1 MTSTHEPGPGPE
13 TIGVIGSGVMG
24 SGIAQVMAIAGHRVV
39 AFDIDPD
46 VLSAAADLVDSGRF
60 GVQGAVARG
69 KLTEAEARAAL
80 DRITFTAD
88 RDAAAATDVIIEAVP
103 ERLDLK
109 ISLFRDLDRQCPD
122 HTILASNSSG
132 YPVQALAVATDRPD
146 RVIGWH
152 WASPPP
158 VMRLAEIV
166 RAPQTSDETTET
178 ICRMATAAGKNPIV
192 IQDTATSWGYVTN
205 RVYGAMIR
213 EANAVV
219 AEGVA
224 SRAEVDQLMVDCF
237 RWPSGPYG
245 MVSGATTGWKPKDS

>member
-1 MTSTHEPGPGPE
+1 MTGGKER
-13 TIGVIGSGVMG
+13 IGVIGSGVMG
-24 SGIAQVMAIAGHRVV
+24 SGIAQVMAIAGHPVV
-39 AFDIDPD
+39 AYDLDPD
-46 VLSAAADLVDSGRF
+46 VVAAAPDLVAGGRF
-60 GVQGAVARG
+60 GIQGAVARG
-69 KLTEAEARAAL
+69 KMSESEAEAAL
-80 DRITFTAD
+80 GRIDFTTD
-88 RDAAAATDVIIEAVP
+88 RDAAAAVDVILEAVP

-109 ISLFRDLDRQCPD
+109 IHLFRDLDQQCPE
-122 HTILASNSSG
+122 HTIFASNSSG
-132 YPVQALAVATDRPD
+132 YPVQALAVATDRAD

-158 VMRLAEIV
+158 VMKLAEIV

-178 ICRMATAAGKNPIV
+178 ICRLAAAAGKNPVV
-192 IQDTATSWGYVTN
+192 IQDSAMHWGYVTN

-219 AEGVA
+219 AEGIA

-245 MVSGATTGWKPKDS
+245 MVSGATTGWKADKK

>member
-1 MTSTHEPGPGPE
+1 MTAGQER
-13 TIGVIGSGVMG
+13 IGIIGSGVMG
-24 SGIAQVMAIAGHRVV
+24 SGIAQVMAIAGHPVV
-39 AFDIDPD
+39 AYDLDPD
-46 VLSAAADLVDSGRF
+46 VVAAATDLVARGQY
-60 GVQGAVARG
+60 GLQGAVARG
-69 KLTEAEARAAL
+69 KLTEAESEAAL
-80 DRITFTAD
+80 ARIRFTTD
-88 RDAAAATDVIIEAVP
+88 RDAASAVDVLIEAVP

-109 ISLFRDLDRQCPD
+109 IELFRELDRKCPE

-158 VMRLAEIV
+158 VMKLAEIV
-166 RAPQTSDETTET
+166 RAPQTSDETTDT
-178 ICRMATAAGKNPIV
+178 ICRLAAAAGKNPVV
-192 IQDTATSWGYVTN
+192 IKDSATSWGYVTN

-219 AEGVA
+219 AEGIA
-224 SRAEVDQLMVDCF
+224 SREEVDQLMVDCF

-245 MVSGATTGWKPKDS
+245 MVSGATTGWKAGKK

>member
-1 MTSTHEPGPGPE
+1 VTASQAK
-13 TIGVIGSGVMG
+13 IGVIGSGVMG
-24 SGIAQVMAIAGHRVV
+24 SGIAQVMAIAGHPVV
-39 AFDIDPD
+39 AFDINPD
-46 VLSAAADLVDSGRF
+46 VVAAAPGLVAEGRF
-60 GVQGAVARG
+60 GIQGAVARG
-69 KLTEAEARAAL
+69 KMTEAEAEAAL
-80 DRITFTAD
+80 ARINFTTD
-88 RDAAAATDVIIEAVP
+88 RDAAAAVDVIIEAVP

-109 ISLFRDLDRQCPD
+109 IQLFRDLDKECPD

-132 YPVQALAVATDRPD
+132 YPVQALAVATDRAD

-166 RAPQTSDETTET
+166 RAPQTSDETTDT
-178 ICRMATAAGKNPIV
+178 ICRLAAAAGKNPVV
-192 IQDTATSWGYVTN
+192 IKDSAMSWGYVTN

-224 SRAEVDQLMVDCF
+224 SREEIDQLMVDCF

-245 MVSGATTGWKPKDS
+245 MVSGATTGWKGNKK

>member
-1 MTSTHEPGPGPE
+1 MSSGQEK
-13 TIGVIGSGVMG
+13 IGVIGSGVMG
-24 SGIAQVMAIAGHRVV
+24 SGIAQVMAVAGHPVV
-39 AFDIDPD
+39 AFDLNPD
-46 VLSAAADLVDSGRF
+46 VVAAAPGLVAEGRF
-60 GVQGAVARG
+60 GISGAVARG
-69 KLTEAEARAAL
+69 KMTEQEAEAAL
-80 DRITFTAD
+80 ARIHFTAD
-88 RDAAAATDVIIEAVP
+88 RDAATAVDVIIEAVP

-109 ISLFRDLDRQCPD
+109 IQLFRDLDRQCPG

-158 VMRLAEIV
+158 VMKLAEIV
-166 RAPQTSDETTET
+166 RAPQTSDETADAV
-178 ICRMATAAGKNPIV
+178 CRLAAGAGKNPVV
-192 IQDTATSWGYVTN
+192 IKDSAMSWGYVTN

-224 SRAEVDQLMVDCF
+224 SREEIDQLMVDCF

-245 MVSGATTGWKPKDS
+245 MVSGATSGWKSGKK

>member
-1 MTSTHEPGPGPE
+1 MTGGKER
-13 TIGVIGSGVMG
+13 IGVIGSGVMG
-24 SGIAQVMAIAGHRVV
+24 SGIAQVMAIAGHPVV
-39 AFDIDPD
+39 AYDLDPD
-46 VLSAAADLVDSGRF
+46 VVAAAPDLVAGGRF
-60 GVQGAVARG
+60 GIQGAVARG
-69 KLTEAEARAAL
+69 KMSESEAEAAL
-80 DRITFTAD
+80 GRIDFTTD
-88 RDAAAATDVIIEAVP
+88 RDAAAAVDVILEAVP

-109 ISLFRDLDRQCPD
+109 IQLFRDLDQQCPE
-122 HTILASNSSG
+122 HTIFASNSSG
-132 YPVQALAVATDRPD
+132 YPVQALAVATDRAD

-158 VMRLAEIV
+158 VMKLAEIV

-178 ICRMATAAGKNPIV
+178 ICRLAAAAGKNPVV
-192 IQDTATSWGYVTN
+192 IQDSAMHWGYVTN

-219 AEGVA
+219 AEGIA

-245 MVSGATTGWKPKDS
+245 MVSGATTGWKADKK

>member
-1 MTSTHEPGPGPE
+1 MSAGKE

-24 SGIAQVMAIAGHRVV
+24 SGIAQVMAIAGHPVV
-39 AFDIDPD
+39 AFDIDPE
-46 VLSAAADLVDSGRF
+46 VVAAAADLVASGRF
-60 GVQGAVARG
+60 GIQGAVARG
-69 KLTEAEARAAL
+69 KLTEAEGEAAL
-80 DRITFTAD
+80 GLIDFTTD
-88 RDAAAATDVIIEAVP
+88 RDAAAAVDVILEAVP

-109 ISLFRDLDRQCPD
+109 IQLFRDLDRQCPE

-132 YPVQALAVATDRPD
+132 YPVQALAVATDRAD

-158 VMRLAEIV
+158 VMKLAEIV

-178 ICRMATAAGKNPIV
+178 ICRLAAAAGKNPVV
-192 IQDTATSWGYVTN
+192 IQDSAMHWGYVTN

-219 AEGVA
+219 ADGIA
-224 SRAEVDQLMVDCF
+224 SRADIDQLMVDCF

-245 MVSGATTGWKPKDS
+245 MVSGATTGWKAKKDQES

>member
-1 MTSTHEPGPGPE
+1 MSAGQTL
-13 TIGVIGSGVMG
+13 IGVIGSGVMG
-24 SGIAQVMAIAGHRVV
+24 SGIAQVMAIAGHPVV
-39 AFDIDPD
+39 ACDRDPD
-46 VLSAAADLVDSGRF
+46 AVAAGPGLVGEGRF
-60 GVQGAVARG
+60 GLWGAVARG
-69 KLTEAEARAAL
+69 KMTESEAEAAL
-80 DRITFTAD
+80 ARIDFTTD
-88 RDAAAATDVIIEAVP
+88 RDAAADAEVIIEAVP

-109 ISLFRDLDRQCPD
+109 IELFRDLDRECPE

-132 YPVQALAVATDRPD
+132 YPVQALAAATDRAD

-166 RAPQTSDETTET
+166 RAPQTSDKTTDA
-178 ICRMATAAGKNPIV
+178 ICRLAAAAGKNPV
-192 IQDTATSWGYVTN
+192 VVKDSAMHWGYVTN

-219 AEGVA
+219 AEGIA
-224 SRAEVDQLMVDCF
+224 SRAEVDQLMVDSF

-245 MVSGATTGWKPKDS
+245 MVSGATTGWEGDKG

>member
-1 MTSTHEPGPGPE
+1 MTASQER
-13 TIGVIGSGVMG
+13 IGVIGSGVMG
-24 SGIAQVMAIAGHRVV
+24 SGIAQVMAVAGHAVV
-39 AFDIDPD
+39 AFDLDPD
-46 VLSAAADLVDSGRF
+46 VVDAAPELVASGRF
-60 GVQGAVARG
+60 GIQGAVARG
-69 KLTEAEARAAL
+69 KLTQAEGEEALARI
-80 DRITFTAD
+80 DFTTD
-88 RDAAAATDVIIEAVP
+88 RDAAAAVDVIIEAIP

-109 ISLFRDLDRQCPD
+109 IQLFRDLDKECPD

-132 YPVQALAVATDRPD
+132 YPVQALAVATDRAD

-166 RAPQTSDETTET
+166 RAPQTSDETTDT
-178 ICRMATAAGKNPIV
+178 ICRLAAAAGKNPVV
-192 IQDTATSWGYVTN
+192 IKDSAMNWGYVTN

-219 AEGVA
+219 AEGIA
-224 SRAEVDQLMVDCF
+224 TREDIDQLMVDCF

-245 MVSGATTGWKPKDS
+245 MVSGATTGWKAKK

>member
-1 MTSTHEPGPGPE
+1 MTDSKE

-24 SGIAQVMAIAGHRVV
+24 SGIAQVMAIAGHPVV

-46 VLSAAADLVDSGRF
+46 VVAAAADLVASGRF
-60 GVQGAVARG
+60 GIQGAVARG
-69 KLTEAEARAAL
+69 KLTEGEGRAAL
-80 DRITFTAD
+80 ARIHFTTD
-88 RDAAAATDVIIEAVP
+88 RDAAAAVDVILEAVP

-109 ISLFRDLDRQCPD
+109 IQLFRDLDQRCPE

-158 VMRLAEIV
+158 VMKLAEIV

-178 ICRMATAAGKNPIV
+178 VCRLAAAAGKNPVV
-192 IQDTATSWGYVTN
+192 IKDSAMNWGYVTN

-224 SRAEVDQLMVDCF
+224 SRAEIDQLMVDCF

-245 MVSGATTGWKPKDS
+245 MVSGATTGWKAGKN

>member
-1 MTSTHEPGPGPE
+1 MTSGQE

-24 SGIAQVMAIAGHRVV
+24 SGIAQVMAIAGHPVV
-39 AFDIDPD
+39 AYDLDPE
-46 VLSAAADLVDSGRF
+46 VVAAAPGLVAEGRF
-60 GVQGAVARG
+60 GIQGAVVRG
-69 KLTEAEARAAL
+69 KLTQAEADDAL
-80 DRITFTAD
+80 ARIDFTTD
-88 RDAAAATDVIIEAVP
+88 RDAAAGADVIIEAVP
-103 ERLDLK
+103 EQLDLK
-109 ISLFRDLDRQCPD
+109 IELFRDLDKQCPE
-122 HTILASNSSG
+122 HTIFASNSSG

-166 RAPQTSDETTET
+166 RAPQTSDETTDT
-178 ICRMATAAGKNPIV
+178 ICRLAAAAGKNPVV
-192 IQDTATSWGYVTN
+192 IKDSAMSWGYVTN

-219 AEGVA
+219 AEGIA
-224 SRAEVDQLMVDCF
+224 SRTEVDQLMVDCF

-245 MVSGATTGWKPKDS
+245 MVSGATTGWKGEKDQAEK

>member
-1 MTSTHEPGPGPE
+1 
-13 TIGVIGSGVMG
+13 MG
-24 SGIAQVMAIAGHRVV
+24 SGIAQVMAIVGHPVV
-39 AFDIDPD
+39 AYDIDPD
-46 VLSAAADLVDSGRF
+46 VVAAAPGLVADGRF
-60 GVQGAVARG
+60 GIQGAVARG
-69 KLTEAEARAAL
+69 KLTEAEAEAAL
-80 DRITFTAD
+80 SRIDFTTD
-88 RDAAAATDVIIEAVP
+88 RDAAADVDVVLEAIP

-109 ISLFRDLDRQCPD
+109 IELFRDLDQHCPE

-132 YPVQALAVATDRPD
+132 YPVQALAVATDRAD

-166 RAPQTSDETTET
+166 RAPQTSDETTDT
-178 ICRMATAAGKNPIV
+178 ICRLAAAAGKNPVV
-192 IQDTATSWGYVTN
+192 IMDSAMHWGYVTN

-224 SRAEVDQLMVDCF
+224 SRGEVDQLMVDCF

-245 MVSGATTGWKPKDS
+245 MVSGATTGWKGDKK

>member
-1 MTSTHEPGPGPE
+1 MTAGQER
-13 TIGVIGSGVMG
+13 IGVIGSGVMG
-24 SGIAQVMAIAGHRVV
+24 SGIAQVMAIAGHPVV
-39 AFDIDPD
+39 AYDIDPD
-46 VLSAAADLVDSGRF
+46 VVAAAPGLVAEGRF
-60 GVQGAVARG
+60 GIQGAVARG
-69 KLTEAEARAAL
+69 MLTEDEAEAAL
-80 DRITFTAD
+80 DRIDFTTD
-88 RDAAAATDVIIEAVP
+88 RDAAAGTDVIIEAVP

-109 ISLFRDLDRQCPD
+109 IELFRDLDQQCPE

-132 YPVQALAVATDRPD
+132 YPVQALAVATDRAD

-166 RAPQTSDETTET
+166 RAPQTSDETTDT
-178 ICRMATAAGKNPIV
+178 ICRLAAAAGKNPVV
-192 IQDTATSWGYVTN
+192 IKDSAMHWGYVTN

-245 MVSGATTGWKPKDS
+245 MVSGATAGWKGDKK

>member
-1 MTSTHEPGPGPE
+1 MTAGKE

-24 SGIAQVMAIAGHRVV
+24 SGIAQVMAIAGHPVV

-46 VLSAAADLVDSGRF
+46 VVAAAADLVASGRF
-60 GVQGAVARG
+60 GIQGAVARG
-69 KLTEAEARAAL
+69 KLTEAEAEAAL
-80 DRITFTAD
+80 DRIDFTTD
-88 RDAAAATDVIIEAVP
+88 RDAAAAVDVILEAVP

-109 ISLFRDLDRQCPD
+109 IQLFRDLDRECPE

-158 VMRLAEIV
+158 VMKLAEIV
-166 RAPQTSDETTET
+166 RAPQTSDETTEI
-178 ICRMATAAGKNPIV
+178 ICRLAAAAGKNPVV
-192 IQDTATSWGYVTN
+192 IQDSAMNWGYVTN

-224 SRAEVDQLMVDCF
+224 SRAEIDQLMVDCF

-245 MVSGATTGWKPKDS
+245 MVSGATSGWKAKKES

>member
-1 MTSTHEPGPGPE
+1 
-13 TIGVIGSGVMG
+13 MG
-24 SGIAQVMAIAGHRVV
+24 SGIAQVMAIAGHPVV

-46 VLSAAADLVDSGRF
+46 VVAEASRLVADGRF
-60 GVQGAVARG
+60 GIQGAVVRG
-69 KLTEAEARAAL
+69 KLTAEEGETALARI
-80 DRITFTAD
+80 DFTTD
-88 RDAAAATDVIIEAVP
+88 RDAAAAVDVILEAVP

-109 ISLFRDLDRQCPD
+109 IQLFRDLDQQCPE

-132 YPVQALAVATDRPD
+132 YPVQALAVATNRPD

-158 VMRLAEIV
+158 VMKLAEIV
-166 RAPQTSDETTET
+166 RAPQTSDETAET
-178 ICRMATAAGKNPIV
+178 ICRLAAAAGKNPVV
-192 IQDTATSWGYVTN
+192 IQDSAMHWGYVTN

-245 MVSGATTGWKPKDS
+245 MVSGATTGWKADKEKAEK

>member
-1 MTSTHEPGPGPE
+1 MTAGQEK
-13 TIGVIGSGVMG
+13 IGVIGSGVMG
-24 SGIAQVMAIAGHRVV
+24 SGIAQVMAIAGHPVV

-46 VLSAAADLVDSGRF
+46 VVAAAPGLVAEGRF
-60 GVQGAVARG
+60 GIQGAVARG
-69 KLTEAEARAAL
+69 KMTEAEAEAAL
-80 DRITFTAD
+80 TRIDFTTD
-88 RDAAAATDVIIEAVP
+88 RDAAAAVDVIIEAVP

-109 ISLFRDLDRQCPD
+109 IELFRDLDKKCPD

-178 ICRMATAAGKNPIV
+178 ICRLAAAAGKNPVV
-192 IQDTATSWGYVTN
+192 IKDSAMNWGYVTN

-224 SRAEVDQLMVDCF
+224 SREEIDQLMVDCF

-245 MVSGATTGWKPKDS
+245 MVTGATTGWKAGKK

>member
-1 MTSTHEPGPGPE
+1 MTAGTEK
-13 TIGVIGSGVMG
+13 IGVIGSGVMG
-24 SGIAQVMAIAGHRVV
+24 SGIAQVMAIAGHSVV
-39 AFDIDPD
+39 AYDLDPD
-46 VLSAAADLVDSGRF
+46 VVAAAPALVAEGRF
-60 GVQGAVARG
+60 GIQGAVARG
-69 KLTEAEARAAL
+69 KMTESEAEAAL
-80 DRITFTAD
+80 DRIDFTTD
-88 RDAAAATDVIIEAVP
+88 RDAAAAVDVILEAVP

-109 ISLFRDLDRQCPD
+109 IQLFRDLDQQCPE

-158 VMRLAEIV
+158 VMKLAEIV

-178 ICRMATAAGKNPIV
+178 ICRLAAAAGKNPVV
-192 IQDTATSWGYVTN
+192 IQDSAMHWGYVTN

-219 AEGVA
+219 AEGIA

-245 MVSGATTGWKPKDS
+245 MVSGATTGWKADKK

>member
-1 MTSTHEPGPGPE
+1 
-13 TIGVIGSGVMG
+13 MG
-24 SGIAQVMAIAGHRVV
+24 SGIAQVMAIAGHPVV

-46 VLSAAADLVDSGRF
+46 IVAAAPGLVAEGRF
-60 GVQGAVARG
+60 GIQGAVARG
-69 KLTEAEARAAL
+69 KMTEAEAEAAL
-80 DRITFTAD
+80 GRIDFTTD
-88 RDAAAATDVIIEAVP
+88 RDAAAAVDVIIEAVP

-109 ISLFRDLDRQCPD
+109 IELFKDLDKECPD

-132 YPVQALAVATDRPD
+132 YPVQALAVATDRAD

-158 VMRLAEIV
+158 VMKLAEIV

-178 ICRMATAAGKNPIV
+178 ICRLAAAAGKNPVV
-192 IQDTATSWGYVTN
+192 IKDSAMNWGYVTN

-224 SRAEVDQLMVDCF
+224 SREEVDQLMVDCF

-245 MVSGATTGWKPKDS
+245 MVSGATTGWRAGKK

>member
-1 MTSTHEPGPGPE
+1 MAHEK
-13 TIGVIGSGVMG
+13 IGVIGSGVMG
-24 SGIAQVMAIAGHRVV
+24 SGIAQVMAIAGYSVV
-39 AFDIDPD
+39 AFDVNPD
-46 VLSAAADLVDSGRF
+46 VVDAAPALVTDGRF
-60 GVQGAVARG
+60 GIQGAVARG
-69 KLTEAEARAAL
+69 KLTQSEAEEAL
-80 DRITFTAD
+80 SRIHFTTD
-88 RDAAAATDVIIEAVP
+88 RDAAVVTDVIIEAIP

-109 ISLFRDLDRQCPD
+109 ISLFRELDQQCPE

-132 YPVQALAVATDRPD
+132 FPVQALAAATNRPD

-158 VMRLAEIV
+158 VMKLAEIV
-166 RAPQTSDETTET
+166 RAPQTSDKTTET
-178 ICRMATAAGKNPIV
+178 ICHLGTTAGKHPIV
-192 IQDTATSWGYVTN
+192 IQDSATNWGYVTN

-224 SRAEVDQLMVDCF
+224 TRSEVDQLMVDCF

-245 MVSGATTGWKPKDS
+245 MVSGATTGWKG